1 MQCCATLPFVTFTLR
16 LVFALALLL
25 AWFAAPPAQT
35 QSSPAMRWWKG
46 NLHTHTINSDGDSA
60 PDAVARW
67 YKEHR
72 YDFLALTDH
81 NYLTDPQGLNT
92 IFGAKDRFLLIHGEE
107 VTSRYEKKAIHVN
120 AFGVRQ
126 TLEPAFKDGM
136 VATTQANV
144 DLIRKAGALPSLNHP
159 NFVWSYTV
167 DEFVEIDD
175 LPLFEVFN
183 GHPMTNDFG
192 GARPSL
198 EQMWDAVLTAGK
210 RRFGIAVD
218 DAHVFKRLRP
228 EDSNPGRGWVEVR
241 APELTE
247 TAILAA
253 LENGDFYSST
263 GVKLNDVSRAGKT
276 LRLEIEEN
284 GFASYQ
290 VRFMGR
296 DGKLLAR
303 TSGPKAEYTLK
314 SGDAYARAVVED
326 SNGFF
331 AWTQPVFE

>member
-1 MQCCATLPFVTFTLR
+1 
-16 LVFALALLL
+16 
-25 AWFAAPPAQT
+25 
-35 QSSPAMRWWKG
+35 MRWWKG

-107 VTSRYEKKAIHVN
+107 VTSRQGKKAIHVN

-126 TLEPAFKDGM
+126 TLDPAFADSV

-159 NFVWSYTV
+159 NFVWSFTV
-167 DEFVEIDD
+167 DEFVAVDN
-175 LPLFEVFN
+175 LPLFEVYN
-183 GHPMTNDFG
+183 GHPTTNDSG

-218 DAHVFKRLRP
+218 DAHVFKRMRP
-228 EDSNPGRGWVEVR
+228 EDSNPGRGWVQVR

-247 TAILAA
+247 SAILDA

-263 GVKLNDVSRAGKT
+263 GVQLKDVSRAGST
-276 LRLEIEEN
+276 LRVEIDQN
-284 GFASYQ
+284 SSASYR

-296 DGKLLAR
+296 DGKLLAEA
-303 TSGPKAEYTLK
+303 SGPKAEYSLQ
-314 SGDAYARAVVED
+314 SGDGYARAVIED
-326 SNGFF
+326 SNGLF